1 MFDRFK
7 SWRKREDEG
16 AECPLCQQRNH
27 EDAESCSRC
36 SYQLQKPSHQQDASV
51 GDKITTDLFDELLEE
66 MEEDDDGEIVDWSNA
81 AFTMDDVTI
90 DVKQYGK
97 DDSVVTKQKPS
108 FALTDLPEPSDV
120 VEREYE
126 LKPEDA
132 PEFVTK
138 FEVPEAEV
146 EPLEVIEAQQIEL
159 IQPTAEAPENVEI
172 ISASEVPDTNG
183 TESESD
189 EEENHPADFNKDGVV
204 DGKDLAEFMG
214 EFRKGVEQTKKKSKK
229 IPPTTP
235 EPDPEP
241 EAPSLSD
248 HTVDQLKAMASER
261 GLSGYS
267 KLKKSEIITL
277 LETEPE
283 AEGEVETEAEIPPPP
298 TDLPTPPTPPTLPSP
313 PEVEEDQGPMPIPP
327 PPVIP
332 SIPQIPEPTE
342 TPNYWPWSQQ
352 EKWSDRK
359 VAGQVKAA
367 MEAARSRDIA
377 QATVIIDEV
386 GPHLGDRSKLIY
398 PIGALLQRIG
408 RGKAVDNLLTSSLSA
423 LPNDPNVATA
433 KAKLRP

>member
-7 SWRKREDEG
+7 SWRKQEDEG
-16 AECPLCQQRNH
+16 VECPLCQQRNP

-36 SYQLQKPSHQQDASV
+36 SYQLQKSSHQQDAAV
-51 GDKITTDLFDELLEE
+51 DDKIATDLFDELLEE
-66 MEEDDDGEIVDWSNA
+66 MNDDDEGEIIDWSNA
-81 AFTMDDVTI
+81 TFTMDDVTTI

-97 DDSVVTKQKPS
+97 DDAVVTKQKPS
-108 FALTDLPEPSDV
+108 FAFTADLPEPSDA
-120 VEREYE
+120 EEEEYE
-126 LKPEDA
+126 LNPEDA

-138 FEVPEAEV
+138 FEVPEPEP

-159 IQPTAEAPENVEI
+159 VQPTAEAPEKVEV

-183 TESESD
+183 SAPESVSE
-189 EEENHPADFNKDGVV
+189 
-204 DGKDLAEFMG
+204 
-214 EFRKGVEQTKKKSKK
+214 
-229 IPPTTP
+229 
-235 EPDPEP
+235 PEP
-241 EAPSLSD
+241 EPEPESEPEEPNLSD
-248 HTVDQLKAMASER
+248 FTVDQLKAMASER

-283 AEGEVETEAEIPPPP
+283 DEGEPEAEIPPPP
-298 TDLPTPPTPPTLPSP
+298 IDLPAPPTPPTLPSP
-313 PEVEEDQGPMPIPP
+313 PEVEEDQQPMPIPP

-332 SIPQIPEPTE
+332 SIPKIPEPPE

-377 QATVIIDEV
+377 QATVLIDEV

-408 RGKAVDNLLTSSLSA
+408 RGKAVDKLLASALKA
-423 LPNDPNVATA
+423 LPNDPNVITA
-433 KAKLRP
+433 KTKLRP

>member
-1 MFDRFK
+1 VFDRFK
-7 SWRKREDEG
+7 SWRNQEDKG
-16 AECPLCQQRNH
+16 VECPLCQQHNP
-27 EDAESCSRC
+27 EDAENCSRC
-36 SYQLQKPSHQQDASV
+36 SYQLQKSTHQQKSTID
-51 GDKITTDLFDELLEE
+51 DKTATDLFDELLGE
-66 MEEDDDGEIVDWSNA
+66 MEDDDDGDTIDWSNA
-81 AFTMDDVTI
+81 AFKMDDVTI

-97 DDSVVTKQKPS
+97 DDAVVTKQKPS
-108 FALTDLPEPSDV
+108 FAFTVDLPDPNDAE
-120 VEREYE
+120 EEEYE

-138 FEVPEAEV
+138 FEVPEVEP

-159 IQPTAEAPENVEI
+159 VQPTAEAPEKVEV
-172 ISASEVPDTNG
+172 ISANEVPDSNG
-183 TESESD
+183 SAPEFVSE
-189 EEENHPADFNKDGVV
+189 
-204 DGKDLAEFMG
+204 
-214 EFRKGVEQTKKKSKK
+214 
-229 IPPTTP
+229 
-235 EPDPEP
+235 PEP
-241 EAPSLSD
+241 EPAEPSHSD
-248 HTVDQLKAMASER
+248 FTVDQLKAMASER

-267 KLKKSEIITL
+267 KLKKAELITL

-283 AEGEVETEAEIPPPP
+283 PVSEDKRWTEEDESKVEIPPPP
-298 TDLPTPPTPPTLPSP
+298 ADLPAPPTPPTLPSP
-313 PEVEEDQGPMPIPP
+313 PEVEEDQEPMPIPP

-332 SIPQIPEPTE
+332 SIPKIPELPE

-377 QATVIIDEV
+377 QATVLIDEV

-408 RGKAVDNLLTSSLSA
+408 RGKTVDNMLASALKA
-423 LPNDPNVATA
+423 LPNDPNVGTA